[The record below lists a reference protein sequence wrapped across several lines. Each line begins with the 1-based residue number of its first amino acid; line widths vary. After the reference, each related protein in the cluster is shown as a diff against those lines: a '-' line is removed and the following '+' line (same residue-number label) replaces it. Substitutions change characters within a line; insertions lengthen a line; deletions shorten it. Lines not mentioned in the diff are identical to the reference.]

1 MEDKEY
7 NSSVVLLLAI
17 LKKTRDLI
25 KMEAD
30 KTEEDLY
37 WQRCPLWF
45 PELSRGQRFGKY
57 AQNTYP
63 ASWESKPSE
72 IAKEMGI
79 DPEDILLTKFEDDDV
94 LCPKFI
100 LLLDHE
106 VKSVILAIRGTYCL
120 KDIVIDMVCD
130 ETPYLNG
137 FAHKGILSGA
147 KKVLNEAHECL
158 VNVLGDHPGYG
169 LVMTGHSLGAGV
181 AELVTME
188 ILQGEQDFLNPE
200 VTPVSCVALA
210 PPPVFHSHD
219 GVSREVFEAI
229 DIFINSDDCVP
240 RMSLGS
246 LTRLVLSLRA
256 VDTLNLTVAE
266 QFNILSEKKD
276 EATD

>member
-45 PELSRGQRFGKY
+45 KEFSRGQRFGKY
-57 AQNTYP
+57 ALNTYP

-100 LLLDHE
+100 LLLDH
-106 VKSVILAIRGTYCL
+106 
-120 KDIVIDMVCD
+120 
-130 ETPYLNG
+130 
-137 FAHKGILSGA
+137 
-147 KKVLNEAHECL
+147 
-158 VNVLGDHPGYG
+158 
-169 LVMTGHSLGAGV
+169 
-181 AELVTME
+181 
-188 ILQGEQDFLNPE
+188 
-200 VTPVSCVALA
+200 
-210 PPPVFHSHD
+210 
-219 GVSREVFEAI
+219 
-229 DIFINSDDCVP
+229 
-240 RMSLGS
+240 
-246 LTRLVLSLRA
+246 
-256 VDTLNLTVAE
+256 
-266 QFNILSEKKD
+266 
-276 EATD
+276 